1 MCYKFLNLLLCL
13 SLFLSC
19 KKTSGDVENKIVIEK
34 KEVSINIL
42 KEIKVLNGNEVGIN
56 LNYLMDDSYLPG
68 LTYNS
73 TIKSLKEAGVKFL
86 RYPGGE
92 KSDNYLFS
100 ESPYDKAMPAAAYC
114 NWPSTESRFFNSDK
128 SAKPDVL
135 DFDEFMI
142 MCEQLQATPLVVVA
156 YDAIYSTS
164 SCGSHPTREQ
174 LIKNAME
181 WVRYANIKKKHNVK
195 YWMIGNE
202 SWNSPDYNGKVTPQ
216 EYAVDIAQFADS
228 MRSIDPSIKIIANGR
243 NDWWETLLQS
253 NAASK
258 IDYLALSNYLP
269 SGINSYETY
278 STNKYGIN
286 QEANLAIT
294 AISNFA
300 SPTDKD
306 RIAVIVSEYNSID
319 WTGGWTNENN
329 LGHAL
334 CNFQMLADAIVQ
346 PKIFASC
353 LWNTRWIDNDI
364 KPQSVYD
371 ALDASG
377 NLNATGN
384 ALAILGNNLLKTIV
398 EAISSSSSIN
408 TYATYDSNNTFLNIF
423 FVNRKNSAQEV
434 TVKIDAFLPKFEYQS
449 WNFKGLNINDKN
461 PVWAKAGVVT
471 QGKPGMSVVLSENSI
486 SLLQIRAVGG
496 F

>member
-1 MCYKFLNLLLCL
+1 MVYKLLYLFLFIN
-13 SLFLSC
+13 LFLSC
-19 KKTSGDVENKIVIEK
+19 KKTRLEGDNPIVIEK
-34 KEVSINIL
+34 NEVSVNIL
-42 KEIKVLNGNEVGIN
+42 KEIKSLNGNEVGIN
-56 LNYLMDDSYLPG
+56 LNYLMDDSSIPG

-73 TIKSLKEAGVKFL
+73 TIKSLKETGIKML

-100 ESPYDKAMPAAAYC
+100 KSPYEKATPAAAYC
-114 NWPSTESRFFNSDK
+114 NWPSTESIFFNSDK
-128 SAKPDVL
+128 TAKSVVL

-142 MCEQLQATPLVVVA
+142 MCEQLSAIPLVVVA
-156 YDAIYSTS
+156 YDAMYSTS
-164 SCGSHPTREQ
+164 SCGTHPTREQ

-181 WVRYANIKKKHNVK
+181 WVRYANKNKNKVK

-202 SWNSPDYNGKVTPQ
+202 SYYSPDYNGKVSPQ
-216 EYAVDIAQFADS
+216 QYAVDIAQFADS

-243 NDWWETLLQS
+243 NDWWEILLQS

-269 SGINSYETY
+269 TGIDSYEKY
-278 STNKYGIN
+278 STNTYGVN
-286 QEANLAIT
+286 QETNLAIN

-300 SPTDKD
+300 SATDKN
-306 RIAVIVSEYNSID
+306 RIEVIVSEYNSID
-319 WTGGWTNENN
+319 WSGGWSNDNN

-346 PKIFASC
+346 PKVFAAC
-353 LWNTRWIDNDI
+353 LWNTRWVNNITQ
-364 KPQSVYD
+364 PQSIYD

-377 NLNATGN
+377 NVNATGK
-384 ALAILGNNLLKTIV
+384 ALAVLGNNLLKTVV
-398 EAISSSSSIN
+398 EAVTSSSSIIS
-408 TYATYDSNNTFLNIF
+408 YATYDKNRNWLNIF
-423 FVNRKNSAQEV
+423 LLNRNNSAQEV
-434 TVKIDAFLPKFEYQS
+434 TVKTDDFLPKFEYQG

-461 PVWAKAGVVT
+461 PSWAKSGAVT
-471 QGKPGMSVVLSENSI
+471 PGSPGMSVVLSENSI
-486 SLLQIRAVGG
+486 TLLQIRNVGA